1 MRLAAG
7 TVSMVNGDLPELSGD
22 IGTSSFYPPHHMTM
36 GEGGAVYTIM
46 LYYIRSFVPFVTGD
60 GTVYA
65 LPDGIICVDT
75 GLMGSMENYPW
86 ATIINMSTPFWL

>member
-1 MRLAAG
+1 
-7 TVSMVNGDLPELSGD
+7 
-22 IGTSSFYPPHHMTM
+22 
-36 GEGGAVYTIM
+36 M

-86 ATIINMSTPFWL
+86 ATIINMSTPILVIISK